1 MKSIRWIKKDLKVN
15 FLNIKNI
22 ATIISI
28 VALISSIFF
37 ILFKNL
43 NFGIDFKGG
52 TLIEL
57 RSTDNKINV
66 SSLRDN
72 LNSMNLGDVSVKN
85 FGNETDF
92 LIKFEINNNKNI
104 IEEIKAN
111 LDKSFGNTFDFRRV
125 ENVGPKVSAE
135 LLKSG
140 VIAIAVALTLML
152 IYIWIRFEWQFS
164 LGAIL
169 ALFHDV
175 LVTLGLFSL
184 LGLEINLSIIAAV
197 STIVGYSMNDTVVIF
212 DRVRENL
219 RKYSDIKIYDL
230 TNISINETL
239 SRTLITSITTLL
251 ALLSIFFFGGEILK
265 GFSLAMIFGV
275 IFGTYSSIYIANT
288 VLVRLRVSQK
298 TVLRE
303 DESS

>member
-1 MKSIRWIKKDLKVN
+1 MIAFNKYYNKFNILSISLV
-15 FLNIKNI
+15 
-22 ATIISI
+22 IIS
-28 VALISSIFF
+28 L
-37 ILFKNL
+37 LFLTFKGL

-57 RSTDNKINV
+57 RATDSKINV

-72 LNSMNLGDVSVKN
+72 LNQMNLGDVYVKN
-85 FGNETDF
+85 FGNQTDF
-92 LIKFEINNNKNI
+92 LIKFENNKMKNV
-104 IEEIKAN
+104 IEEIRIK
-111 LDKSFGNTFDFRRV
+111 LEQSFGNNFDFRRV

-135 LLKSG
+135 LLRSG
-140 VIAIAVALTLML
+140 VIAISVALALML

-164 LGAIL
+164 LGAIT

-175 LVTLGLFSL
+175 IVTLGLFSI

-197 STIVGYSMNDTVVIF
+197 LTIVGYSMNDTVVIF

-219 RKYSDIKIYDL
+219 RKYADIKIYEL

-265 GFSLAMIFGV
+265 GFSLAMIFGI

-288 VLVRLRVSQK
+288 VLVRLKVTQK
-298 TVLRE
+298 TVLR
-303 DESS
+303 DDKN

>member
-1 MKSIRWIKKDLKVN
+1 MIAFNKYYNQFNILSISLVVISLL
-15 FLNIKNI
+15 FL
-22 ATIISI
+22 
-28 VALISSIFF
+28 V
-37 ILFKNL
+37 FKGL

-57 RSTDNKINV
+57 RSTDTKINV

-72 LNSMNLGDVSVKN
+72 LNQMNLGDVSVKN
-85 FGNETDF
+85 FGNENDF
-92 LIKFEINNNKNI
+92 LIKFEINENKDVIENI
-104 IEEIKAN
+104 KIN
-111 LDKSFGNTFDFRRV
+111 LDKSFGNNFNFRRV

-140 VIAIAVALTLML
+140 VIAISVALVLML

-175 LVTLGLFSL
+175 IVTLGLFSL
-184 LGLEINLSIIAAV
+184 LSLEINLSIIAAV
-197 STIVGYSMNDTVVIF
+197 LTIVGYSMNDTVVIF

-219 RKYSDIKIYDL
+219 RKYSDIKIFEL

-275 IFGTYSSIYIANT
+275 VFGTYSSIYIANT
-288 VLVRLRVSQK
+288 VLVRLKVSQK
-298 TVLRE
+298 TILK
-303 DESS
+303 DEE

>member
-1 MKSIRWIKKDLKVN
+1 M
-15 FLNIKNI
+15 I
-22 ATIISI
+22 AFNRFYTQFNIISL
-28 VALISSIFF
+28 VLVVVSLLFLI
-37 ILFKNL
+37 FKGL

-57 RSTDNKINV
+57 RSSDNKINV
-66 SSLRDN
+66 SSLRSN
-72 LNSMNLGDVSVKN
+72 LSQMNLGDVSVKK
-85 FGNETDF
+85 FGNDQDF
-92 LIKFEINNNKNI
+92 LIKFENQDNKKDI
-104 IEEIKAN
+104 IEEIRSN
-111 LDKSFGNTFDFRRV
+111 LDRSFGNNFDFRRV

-140 VIAIAVALTLML
+140 VIAISVSLAIML

-164 LGAIL
+164 LGAII

-175 LVTLGLFSL
+175 IITLGIFSL
-184 LGLEINLSIIAAV
+184 LSLEINLSIIAAV
-197 STIVGYSMNDTVVIF
+197 LTIVGYSMNDTVVIF

-219 RKYSDIKIYDL
+219 RKYSDIKIFEL

-239 SRTLITSITTLL
+239 SRTLITSVTTLL
-251 ALLSIFFFGGEILK
+251 ALFSIFFFGGEILK

-288 VLVRLRVSQK
+288 ILVRLNVNQK
-298 TVLRE
+298 TVLKE
-303 DESS
+303 DEKI

>member
-1 MKSIRWIKKDLKVN
+1 M
-15 FLNIKNI
+15 I
-22 ATIISI
+22 AFNKYYNHFNIIS
-28 VALISSIFF
+28 ALLITISLVLLIF
-37 ILFKNL
+37 KGL

-57 RSTDNKINV
+57 RSTDNQINV
-66 SSLRDN
+66 SSLRDRF
-72 LNSMNLGDVSVKN
+72 SQMNLGDVSVKK
-85 FGNETDF
+85 FGNDTDY
-92 LIKFEINNNKNI
+92 LIKFENKDNKKNI
-104 IEEIKAN
+104 IEEIKIN
-111 LDKSFGNTFDFRRV
+111 LDKSFGNNFNFRRV

-140 VIAIAVALTLML
+140 VIAISLSLATML
-152 IYIWIRFEWQFS
+152 FYIWIRFEWQFS

-175 LVTLGLFSL
+175 IVTLGVFSLFS
-184 LGLEINLSIIAAV
+184 LEINLSIIAAV
-197 STIVGYSMNDTVVIF
+197 LTIVGYSMNDTVVIF

-219 RKYSDIKIYDL
+219 RKYSDIKIFEL

-239 SRTLITSITTLL
+239 SRTIITSATTLL
-251 ALLSIFFFGGEILK
+251 ALLAIYFFGGEILK
-265 GFSLAMIFGV
+265 GFSLAMILGV

-303 DESS
+303 DTEK

>member
-1 MKSIRWIKKDLKVN
+1 MIAFNKYYNQFNILSVLLVVTSLF
-15 FLNIKNI
+15 FL
-22 ATIISI
+22 
-28 VALISSIFF
+28 V
-37 ILFKNL
+37 FKGL

-57 RSTDNKINV
+57 RSSDNKINV
-66 SSLRDN
+66 ASLRDN
-72 LNSMNLGDVSVKN
+72 LNQMDLGDISVKN
-85 FGNETDF
+85 FGNENDF
-92 LIKFEINNNKNI
+92 LVKFENNSNKNI

-111 LDKSFGNTFDFRRV
+111 LDKSFGNNFNFRRV

-140 VIAIAVALTLML
+140 VIAISVALLLML

-175 LVTLGLFSL
+175 IVTLGLFSL
-184 LGLEINLSIIAAV
+184 LSLEINLSIIAAV
-197 STIVGYSMNDTVVIF
+197 LTIVGYSMNDTVVIF

-219 RKYSDIKIYDL
+219 RKYSDIKIFEL

-265 GFSLAMIFGV
+265 GFSLAMIFGI

-288 VLVRLRVSQK
+288 VLVRLNVSQK
-298 TVLRE
+298 TILKE
-303 DESS
+303 DDKN